1 MLRKKTSQISLLHIV
16 HHGVMPMSV
25 WFGVKFCPGGHST
38 FFGWANSFVHIVM
51 YSYYLISAMGPQYH
65 KFLWW
70 KKYLTA
76 LQMIQFI
83 LIMVHAFQLLFID
96 CNYPKAFV
104 WWIGM
109 HAIMFF
115 LLFREFYNQSYT
127 SKRGV
132 RNFSKLK
139 NY

>member
-1 MLRKKTSQISLLHIV
+1 MIKNVVFFIA
-16 HHGVMPMSV
+16 V

-51 YSYYLISAMGPQYH
+51 YTYYLLSAMGSQYQ
-65 KFLWW
+65 KYLWW

-115 LLFREFYNQSYT
+115 LLFREFYVQSYKT
-127 SKRGV
+127 KRQV
-132 RNFSKLK
+132 SYKNIINSYKVPNNMFIFNF
-139 NY
+139 